1 MIGRMRKEYASL
13 RRRPFLAPVWILSI
27 GAILA
32 LAAAAWA
39 FQAATTTIVVV
50 TRHADKA
57 ADGTDDPPLSAAG
70 IERATRLAALLGG
83 AGPGLG
89 INAIFVTQY
98 RRTMAT
104 AQPLEA
110 LTKVPVIPLKDD
122 DFAGLEARI
131 NHEFRG
137 KRVLV
142 VAHSDTVPDIVKRL
156 GGVRE
161 VPEIASTEYGT
172 VYVIAIPRWNR
183 PTVLRL
189 SLP

>member
-32 LAAAAWA
+32 LGLAAWA
-39 FQAATTTIVVV
+39 IETATTTIVVV
-50 TRHADKA
+50 TRHADKV
-57 ADGTDDPPLSAAG
+57 ADGTDDPSLSPAG

-83 AGPGLG
+83 GGPKLG

-98 RRTMAT
+98 RRTTAT
-104 AQPLEA
+104 AAPLEG
-110 LTKVPVIPLKDD
+110 LTKVPVIQLQDD
-122 DFAGLEARI
+122 DYAGLESRI
-131 NHEFRG
+131 THEFRG
-137 KRVLV
+137 QRVLV
-142 VAHSDTVPDIVKRL
+142 VAHSDTIPEIVKRL
-156 GGVRE
+156 GGAGE

>member
-27 GAILA
+27 GAIVA

-39 FQAATTTIVVV
+39 FEAATTTIVVV
-50 TRHADKA
+50 TRHADKV
-57 ADGTDDPPLSAAG
+57 ADGSDDPPLSPAG

-83 AGPGLG
+83 GGPGFG
-89 INAIFVTQY
+89 IDAIFVTQY
-98 RRTMAT
+98 RRTTAT
-104 AQPLEA
+104 AQPLA
-110 LTKVPVIPLKDD
+110 AATKVPVIKLQDD
-122 DFAGLEARI
+122 DLAGLEARI

-142 VAHSDTVPDIVKRL
+142 VAHSDSVPAIVQRL
-156 GGVRE
+156 GSARE
-161 VPEIASTEYGT
+161 VPEIGSTEYGT
-172 VYVIAIPRWNR
+172 VYVIAIPRWNH

>member
-27 GAILA
+27 GAIVA
-32 LAAAAWA
+32 LAIAAWA

-50 TRHADKA
+50 IRHADKV
-57 ADGTDDPPLSAAG
+57 ADGTDDPPLSPAG
-70 IERATRLAALLGG
+70 VERAARLAALLGG
-83 AGPGLG
+83 GSAEVG

-98 RRTMAT
+98 RRTIAT
-104 AQPLEA
+104 AEPLA
-110 LTKVPVIPLKDD
+110 TLRKIPVIPLKDD
-122 DFAGLEARI
+122 DLAGLEARI
-131 NHEFRG
+131 EHEYRG
-137 KRVLV
+137 GRVLV
-142 VAHSDTVPDIVKRL
+142 VAHSDTVPQIVKRL
-156 GGVRE
+156 GGKGD

-189 SLP
+189 ALP

>member
-27 GAILA
+27 GAIVA
-32 LAAAAWA
+32 LAIAAWA
-39 FQAATTTIVVV
+39 FPAATTTIVVV
-50 TRHADKA
+50 VRHADKV

-122 DFAGLEARI
+122 DLAGLEARI

-156 GGVRE
+156 GGVRD